1 MVPFESLPLSL
12 VIIFLAVALTF
23 TVIGIGTICW
33 VVVQLFSIPGV
44 VVHEFAHESACRL
57 VGVRVLEVVYF
68 QLGDPAGYVRH
79 EQPARYRETF
89 VICVAPFLVNT
100 AVALVAFVGLTLV
113 VGTLEEPASLE
124 SVLSAPQQT
133 LLAGFGLAWL
143 GLSVGM
149 AAFPSTGDANQLW
162 TRSRLEWKRSPLVL
176 LGLPV
181 VAVIYLANV
190 LSWLWADVLYTLGLL
205 VLAFSL
211 VGISLG

>member
-1 MVPFESLPLSL
+1 MPLESLPLSL
-12 VIIFLAVALTF
+12 VIVLLVVVLTF
-23 TVIGIGTICW
+23 AVIGIGTMLWIA
-33 VVVQLFSIPGV
+33 VRLFSIPGV
-44 VVHEFAHESACRL
+44 VVHEFAHESACQL

-68 QLGDPAGYVRH
+68 RFGDPAGYVRH

-100 AVALVAFVGLTLV
+100 AVALVTFLGLAVV
-113 VGTLEEPASLE
+113 VGTLEEPVSLE
-124 SVLSAPQQT
+124 RVLSAPRET

-181 VAVIYLANV
+181 VVVIYVVNV
-190 LSWLWADVLYTLGLL
+190 LSWLWADVLYALALL

-211 VGISLG
+211 VGGIIP